1 MFGTDGG
8 AAIFPE
14 GTGTFPGL
22 NGSLNPIRDTLDR
35 TYLYASDI
43 TVNEGR
49 QQPVAFVPGEDLRLT
64 DADGTDLLARI
75 IDIVGRSSLVEYYLA
90 HNTKWSS

>member
-14 GTGTFPGL
+14 GTGTFLGL
-22 NGSLNPIRDTLDR
+22 EGRLNLIRDTLDR
-35 TYLYASDI
+35 TYLYASNI
-43 TVNEGR
+43 AINEGR
-49 QQPVAFVPGEDLRLT
+49 QQPVAFVPGGELRLT
-64 DADGTDLLARI
+64 DADGNELLARI
-75 IDIVGRSSLVEYYLA
+75 IDIVGRSALVEYYLA